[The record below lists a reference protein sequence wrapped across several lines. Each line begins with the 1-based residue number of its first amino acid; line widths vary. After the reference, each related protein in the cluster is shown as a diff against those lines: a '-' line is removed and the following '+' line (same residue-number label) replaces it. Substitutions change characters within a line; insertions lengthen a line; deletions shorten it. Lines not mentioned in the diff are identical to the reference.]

1 MTRKELVAFI
11 ADTNEITQVAA
22 KQQLDTV
29 LGAIESALKTDPVVD
44 LFGFGKFTKE
54 HKPAKS
60 GIALG
65 KPYSSPAKNVLK
77 FKAAKAVNDALN
89 K

>member
-1 MTRKELVAFI
+1 MTRKELVASI
-11 ADTNEITQVAA
+11 ATQNNLTKVVAA
-22 KQQLDTV
+22 HYVDTV

-65 KPYSSPAKNVLK
+65 KPYSSPAKNALK
-77 FKAAKAVNDALN
+77 FKAAKALNDALN
-89 K
+89 Q

>member
-11 ADTNEITQVAA
+11 ANAEGITQVAA

-29 LGAIESALKTDPVVD
+29 LDAIETALKTDPVVD

-65 KPYSSPAKNVLK
+65 KPYSSPAKNALK

>member
-1 MTRKELVAFI
+1 MTRKELVASI
-11 ADTNEITQVAA
+11 ANENNITQVAA

-29 LGAIESALKTDPVVD
+29 LSAIESALKTETVVD

-65 KPYSSPAKNVLK
+65 KSYNSPAKNVVK
-77 FKAAKAVNDALN
+77 FKAAKALNDTLN
-89 K
+89 S